1 MKNARG
7 FTLVELLVAITVLAI
22 VAVMGWRGLDG
33 IVRSREQLTQNM
45 EQTRGIQLTF
55 AQMQSDLEQI
65 ADKGLLRQRPNLM
78 ADSSRLVFV
87 RTVLAENAASQLQV
101 VSYLIHEGV
110 LVRRESRLTRDLV
123 QLQALWQAA
132 LGDASPQGAVALQT
146 GVTSMDVRVWESGSW
161 KLANNASTALGSV
174 TPGGGAG
181 GAGGEGDGGVLGG
194 GVVGG
199 PGSGGGGGTGGPGGT
214 GTTGALTRAP
224 GEGPTGLEISL
235 LIQGQSVPL
244 TKVFLLGAV

>member
-45 EQTRGIQLTF
+45 EQSRGIQLTF

-65 ADKGLLRQRPNLM
+65 ADKGLLRQRPNVM

-87 RTVLAENAASQLQV
+87 RTVLAENAPSQLQV
-101 VSYLIHEGV
+101 VSYLINEGV

-132 LGDASPQGAVALQT
+132 LGDASAQGAVALQG
-146 GVTSMDVRVWESGSW
+146 GVTSMDVRVWESGTW
-161 KLANNASTALGSV
+161 KLPGESSTAFSSAL
-174 TPGGGAG
+174 PGGGAG
-181 GAGGEGDGGVLGG
+181 GEGGERGGA
-194 GVVGG
+194 VVGG
-199 PGSGGGGGTGGPGGT
+199 PGSDSTGTGSLPGGANPP
-214 GTTGALTRAP
+214 GTHVRAI

-235 LIQGQSVPL
+235 LLRGQSVPL

>member
-1 MKNARG
+1 MKNIRG

-65 ADKGLLRQRPNLM
+65 ADKGLLRQRPNVM
-78 ADSSRLVFV
+78 ADSSRLVFI
-87 RTVLAENAASQLQV
+87 RTVLAENAPSQLQV
-101 VSYLIHEGV
+101 VSYLIHDGV
-110 LVRRESRLTRDLV
+110 LLRRESRLTRDLV

-132 LGDASPQGAVALQT
+132 LGDASAQGAVALQG
-146 GVTSMDVRVWESGSW
+146 GVTSRDVRVWETGGW
-161 KLANNASTALGSV
+161 KLPGNSSTAFSSAL
-174 TPGGGAG
+174 PGAE
-181 GAGGEGDGGVLGG
+181 GGEGGERGGA
-194 GVVGG
+194 VVGG
-199 PGSGGGGGTGGPGGT
+199 PGSDGTGSGSGT
-214 GTTGALTRAP
+214 GSANPP
-224 GEGPTGLEISL
+224 GTPVRSPSEGPTGLEISL

>member
-65 ADKGLLRQRPNLM
+65 ADKGLLRQRPNIM
-78 ADSSRLVFV
+78 ADSGRLVFI

-132 LGDASPQGAVALQT
+132 LGDASPQGAVALQS

-161 KLANNASTALGSV
+161 KAAGNSSTAFSDV
-174 TPGGGAG
+174 TPGGAG
-181 GAGGEGDGGVLGG
+181 GAGGEGADGA
-194 GVVGG
+194 VVGG
-199 PGSGGGGGTGGPGGT
+199 PGSGGIGGGGPGGT
-214 GTTGALTRAP
+214 GTSGAVRAP
-224 GEGPTGLEISL
+224 TEGPTGLEMTL
-235 LIQGQSVPL
+235 LIRGQSVPL

>member
-7 FTLVELLVAITVLAI
+7 FTLIELLVAITVLAI

-65 ADKGLLRQRPNLM
+65 ADKGLLRERPNIM
-78 ADSSRLVFV
+78 ADSSRLVFI

-123 QLQALWQAA
+123 QLQALWNAA
-132 LGDASPQGAVALQT
+132 LGDASPQDSVALQS
-146 GVTSMDVRVWESGSW
+146 GVTSMDVRVWETGSW
-161 KLANNASTALGSV
+161 KLANNASTSISSS
-174 TPGGGAG
+174 TP
-181 GAGGEGDGGVLGG
+181 
-194 GVVGG
+194 
-199 PGSGGGGGTGGPGGT
+199 GGGTGGAVVGGPNPNPNPGT
-214 GTTGALTRAP
+214 PGAHVRAP

-244 TKVFLLGAV
+244 IKVFLLGAV

>member
-65 ADKGLLRQRPNLM
+65 ADKGLLRQRPNIM
-78 ADSSRLVFV
+78 ADNSRLVFI
-87 RTVLAENAASQLQV
+87 RTVLAENAPSQLQV

-110 LVRRESRLTRDLV
+110 LLRRESRQTGDLI

-132 LGDASPQGAVALQT
+132 LGDASPQGAVALQS
-146 GVTSMDVRVWESGSW
+146 GVTSMDVRVWEAGSW
-161 KLANNASTALGSV
+161 KLANNSSTSIASTA
-174 TPGGGAG
+174 PGGAGGAG
-181 GAGGEGDGGVLGG
+181 GAGGEGADGG
-194 GVVGG
+194 GVIGG
-199 PGSGGGGGTGGPGGT
+199 PNPNPNPNPSAI
-214 GTTGALTRAP
+214 GAPLRPATD
-224 GEGPTGLEISL
+224 GPTGLEISL
-235 LIQGQSVPL
+235 LIQGQTVPL
-244 TKVFLLGAV
+244 VKVFLLGAV